1 MGGEAE
7 FTDRSTASNQ
17 SGNGFWFD
25 ENHLPDP
32 VPANRRTVM
41 HLVRADGNHI
51 TALCLYSATVGPRHV
66 PAFPHDPEPVLVMR
80 VSGKPARRRDDDAIN
95 ALQAGACDFN
105 AVIVD
110 LLHGMIFTTGLA

>member
-7 FTDRSTASNQ
+7 FTDRSTASDQ

-32 VPANRRTVM
+32 VPAKRYTVM

-51 TALCLYSATVGPRHV
+51 AALGLYPATVGP
-66 PAFPHDPEPVLVMR
+66 
-80 VSGKPARRRDDDAIN
+80 
-95 ALQAGACDFN
+95 
-105 AVIVD
+105 
-110 LLHGMIFTTGLA
+110 